1 MKKLFILVICIV
13 NLTLLSTT
21 ISIAA
26 TKNSGTINLVNYIK
40 KDINIDGATYKL
52 SNTVKVYGFNGNKFL
67 NVKKLT
73 NTMFIDYIF
82 STKKGI
88 STISEIW
95 VQAD

>member
-1 MKKLFILVICIV
+1 MKKLFILIICIV
-13 NLTLLSTT
+13 NLSLLSTT

-40 KDINIDGATYKL
+40 KDISINGANYKL
-52 SNTVKVYGFNGNKFL
+52 SNTVKVYGFSGNKFL

-73 NTMFIDYIF
+73 HNMFINYIF